1 MISLS
6 RLLWRLLV
14 AGLGFSAAAMAS
26 LVIGVLGLG
35 TVASAER
42 VNDGDLDGIVTL
54 VLGLLHG
61 SALLPLFAVMVWPA
75 WVAAIVLGE
84 VTATRSLFVHL
95 VVATGIAVVG
105 VMGGAPVVGLLQ
117 IKVTVAIGL
126 VAGFTHWL
134 VAGRGAG
141 LASPRPVARTVEGAT
156 RSTHDGAAGNGISG
170 ENSNP

>member
-6 RLLWRLLV
+6 RLLWRLLA
-14 AGLGFSAAAMAS
+14 AGIGLSLAIVAS
-26 LVIGVLGLG
+26 LVVGVLGLG
-35 TVASAER
+35 AIDAGARAAVGDMTGIAAFVAHAMR
-42 VNDGDLDGIVTL
+42 
-54 VLGLLHG
+54 G
-61 SALLPLFAVMVWPA
+61 SLILPLFPAIVWPA
-75 WVAAIVLGE
+75 WAAAIVLGE
-84 VTATRSLFVHL
+84 VTATRSLLVHL

-105 VMGGAPVVGLLQ
+105 VMGGAPLLVVGE
-117 IKVTVAIGL
+117 IRVVAAIGL

-156 RSTHDGAAGNGISG
+156 RSTHDGAARNGISG